1 MSPCY
6 SKSTYL
12 HHSVCGLKLALFFL
26 GDLLNIRSADRM
38 SYYLDYLMI
47 RQTHVFIWLLQ
58 LPRYLQLQPPLLQ
71 FTLFVQAL
79 LIPFLLPQALTL
91 LESPKFK
98 GTLGKQSV

>member
-1 MSPCY
+1 
-6 SKSTYL
+6 
-12 HHSVCGLKLALFFL
+12 
-26 GDLLNIRSADRM
+26 M
-38 SYYLDYLMI
+38 SYYLNYLMI

-91 LESPKFK
+91 LESPTFK
-98 GTLGKQSV
+98 RALGMQSVCVHLCVCENRQEGLLDFAEQY

>member
-1 MSPCY
+1 MSD
-6 SKSTYL
+6 YL
-12 HHSVCGLKLALFFL
+12 
-26 GDLLNIRSADRM
+26 N
-38 SYYLDYLMI
+38 YLMI

-79 LIPFLLPQALTL
+79 LIPFLLPQALAL

-98 GTLGKQSV
+98 GALGEAKRLSV

>member
-1 MSPCY
+1 
-6 SKSTYL
+6 
-12 HHSVCGLKLALFFL
+12 
-26 GDLLNIRSADRM
+26 M

-79 LIPFLLPQALTL
+79 LIPFLLPQALSL

-98 GTLGKQSV
+98 GALGKQSVRVCAYLCACACENRQEGLLDFAEQY